1 MNKDIVDEAQEII
14 TKVKRTITTSQIRRL
29 LSDTNSIKNK
39 LQTMKVRGEIKDDK
53 LSEELKSDIQ
63 YLKVRLIYQCGRKSE
78 VKMFAE
84 AGKLLAKIDAI
95 GDDSRKFMDF
105 ADLMEAIV
113 AYYKFEIGEEN

>member
-1 MNKDIVDEAQEII
+1 MKTN
-14 TKVKRTITTSQIRRL
+14 QIRKL
-29 LSDTNSIKNK
+29 LLDTNSIKNK
-39 LQTMKVRGEIKDDK
+39 LQTMKVKGEIKNDK